1 MKSIRLKIF
10 GAIALTLPGMFIGVL
25 MMFQST
31 QEINRQQASMLDSYR
46 IITKANEFF
55 SRIQD
60 AETGQRGYIITGD
73 PDYLEPYTAAK
84 TNSSRL
90 IDELYALDKSESQ
103 RKRIAKMEANMQSK
117 FSELGETIR
126 LRRDEGFESAL
137 KVVKSDQGKRIMDE
151 LRRIIADFQGEEVD
165 LLNQRQ
171 ASYEQDRA
179 QGEKIIIAGLAGL
192 LLLTLAIAGW
202 VTRSLVRP
210 LSRLTDYT
218 EKFAAGDFS
227 ERVEITSNDE
237 VGSLSR
243 AFNHMIDAINTRS
256 NYDKSYAH
264 ALALFSTT
272 NDRKK
277 TLTGMLSMLAEH
289 HPFPVSAVYL
299 LDEWSADLQ
308 LAASHGASSLLVQS
322 FERGEGLVGLAAL
335 ENKTIMLD
343 DLEDA
348 PILSLETGVLSF
360 RPAAMAISPI
370 CYQEKVVGVLV
381 LASDKSLSDMDQPFI
396 ERLCLQTGVAL
407 NNINQYENMVE
418 LSGQLRQRSEEIG
431 KQNLQLEQ
439 ASRMKSEFL
448 ATMSHELRTPL
459 NAIIGFSEVLKDG
472 VMGELTDDQQEYIGD
487 IFNSG
492 QHLLTLIN
500 DILDLSKIEA
510 GKMELNLEPVDVP
523 QLLENSLTIVKERA
537 MAHSIKLSLQVDEAL
552 VACELDAR
560 KGKQILFNLL
570 SNAVKFTPDGGTVS
584 LSVRIVQAETIHA
597 ELSPQLAESKGEFL
611 ELQVADSGI
620 GISKEDQQKLF
631 QAFVQA
637 DSKLSRQYE
646 GTGLGLVMVKRL
658 AELHGGGVDMSSE
671 PGKGSEFTVWLP
683 YRASGDEARDAS
695 LAVRRSTTSMPSG
708 GNPLVMIVEDEDA
721 AANLMRIQLEDDGYR
736 TCRAASAEEAMEML
750 EGTRPDL
757 ITLDIMLPGMDGW
770 DFLAKLKASEAY
782 SSIPVVIISI
792 VANEQKGFS
801 LGASQ
806 VLQKPVRKKEL
817 FTALAELRMDASD
830 GKHMQILVVDDDPKA
845 VEFVSRHLQSNPH
858 CSVLKAYGGA
868 EAIANAEREKP
879 DLILLDLMMPEVT
892 GFDVVEALKTN
903 SETADIP
910 IIILTAKV
918 ITEADRKALNGN
930 IVRIMEKSR
939 FDHASFLNEVKRAI
953 GKSFAQPGQVDLAE
967 SVIQQSEKSSPLV
980 LVVEDNSSESDL
992 LKRYLEDAG
1001 CRVSQAANGIEAL
1014 IRMNESRPDL
1024 ITLDL
1029 TMPEMDG
1036 FTFLNEKAQVAAFAD
1051 IPVVVVSGL
1060 DETGKGL
1067 SLGASAVLRKPIAK
1081 QEMLGVVESLGI
1093 LPKSGNKPEILL
1105 VDDDPNAL
1113 KIISSYFDTT
1123 QYRVSKAMNG
1133 KEGLDAALT
1142 SPPDLIVLDLMMPEM
1157 NGFEVIDNLKR
1168 HDSTKDI
1175 PIIIV
1180 TAKFLSDSER
1190 RELAENV
1197 QSIKEKSQFD
1207 KEQFLTEVRSLLRKG
1222 KVHDENTGD

>member
-10 GAIALTLPGMFIGVL
+10 GAIALTLPGIFIGVL
-25 MMFQST
+25 MMLQST
-31 QEINRQQASMLDSYR
+31 QEIGRQQESILASYR
-46 IITKANEFF
+46 VITKANEFM
-55 SRIQD
+55 SSMQD

-84 TNSSRL
+84 TNASRL
-90 IDELYALDKSESQ
+90 IDELYVLDKSKSQ
-103 RKRIAKMEANMQSK
+103 RKRIAEMEANMQSK

-137 KVVKSDQGKRIMDE
+137 KVVKSNQGKRIMDA
-151 LRRIIADFQGEEVD
+151 LRRIMADFQEEEID
-165 LLNQRQ
+165 LLNKRQ
-171 ASYEQDRA
+171 ESYQQDRA
-179 QGEKIIIAGLAGL
+179 HVEKIMIAGFAGL
-192 LLLTLAIAGW
+192 LLLTLVVAGW

-210 LSRLTDYT
+210 LRRLSDYT

-227 ERVEITSNDE
+227 ERVEIISNDE

-243 AFNHMIDAINTRS
+243 AFNHMIDAIEIRS
-256 NYDKSYAH
+256 DYDQSYAH

-277 TLTGMLSMLAEH
+277 MLTGMLSMLAEYH
-289 HPFPVSAVYL
+289 TFPVSAVYL

-308 LAASHGASSLLVQS
+308 LAASHGASSLLAQS

-343 DLEDA
+343 GLEDA

-360 RPAAMAISPI
+360 IPAAMAISPI
-370 CYQEKVVGVLV
+370 CYQDKVVGVLV

-407 NNINQYENMVE
+407 NNVNQHENMVE

-431 KQNLQLEQ
+431 RQNKQLEQ
-439 ASRMKSEFL
+439 ANRMKSEFL

-472 VMGELTDDQQEYIGD
+472 VMGDLTDDQQEYIGD

-510 GKMELNLEPVDVP
+510 GKMELNLEAVDVP
-523 QLLENSLTIVKERA
+523 QLLGNSLTIVKEKA
-537 MAHSIKLSLQVDEAL
+537 MAHSIKLSLQVDEA
-552 VACELDAR
+552 VGVCNLDAR

-570 SNAVKFTPDGGTVS
+570 SNAVKFTPDGGQIS
-584 LSVRIVQAETIHA
+584 LAARIVPAENIHSHM
-597 ELSPQLAESKGEFL
+597 SPQLVGSKGEFL
-611 ELQVADSGI
+611 ELQVTDSGI
-620 GISKEDQQKLF
+620 GISKQDQQKLF

-658 AELHGGGVDMSSE
+658 AELHGGGVDMTSE
-671 PGKGSEFTVWLP
+671 HGKGSTFTVWLP
-683 YRASGDEARDAS
+683 YRATGDEARDS
-695 LAVRRSTTSMPSG
+695 SRAVRRSTTSMPAS

-750 EGTRPDL
+750 ERIHPDL

-806 VLQKPVRKKEL
+806 VLQKPVRKNEL
-817 FTALAELRMDASD
+817 FTALAELRMDVSD
-830 GKHMQILVVDDDPKA
+830 GKHIQILVVDDDPKA

-868 EAIANAEREKP
+868 EAIETACSAKP

-892 GFDVVEALKTN
+892 GFDVVEALKSN

-918 ITEADRKALNGN
+918 ITAADRRALNGN

-953 GKSFAQPGQVDLAE
+953 GKSFVQPGQVDLAE
-967 SVIQQSEKSSPLV
+967 SVIQQSEKASRLV
-980 LVVEDNSSESDL
+980 LVVEDNASESEL

-1014 IRMNESRPDL
+1014 IRMNEARPDL

-1029 TMPEMDG
+1029 SMPEMDG
-1036 FTFLNEKAQVAAFAD
+1036 FTFLNEKAQIAAFSD
-1051 IPVVVVSGL
+1051 IPVVIVSGL

-1081 QEMLGVVESLGI
+1081 QEMLGVVASLGI
-1093 LPKSGNKPEILL
+1093 LPKSENKPGILL

-1113 KIISSYFDTT
+1113 KIIGSYFDPT
-1123 QYRVSKAMNG
+1123 QYRVGKAMNG

-1157 NGFEVIDNLKR
+1157 NGFEVIDHLKR

-1222 KVHDENTGD
+1222 VV